1 MRKIV
6 ITRFMAGSI
15 LALALAS
22 QSFAQ
27 SPATAQRSGLIELEI
42 LTRAEQR
49 AEALRAKLFD
59 LQTREIYLQSCLEDL
74 DYQLSPEGIR
84 RALAFVGSV
93 RPMDEWRDALRVRL
107 ENEKARVNK
116 LLEFLASS
124 RERLEAEISRTDEEL
139 ERIRQRLSLQ

>member
-1 MRKIV
+1 
-6 ITRFMAGSI
+6 MAGSF
-15 LALALAS
+15 LVLALAS
-22 QSFAQ
+22 EGFAQ
-27 SPATAQRSGLIELEI
+27 SAATAQKSNLIELEI

-59 LQTREIYLQSCLEDL
+59 LQMGEIQLQSCLEDL
-74 DYQLSPEGIR
+74 DYRLTPEGIR

-116 LLEFLASS
+116 LLEFLVSS
-124 RERLEAEISRTDEEL
+124 RERLEAEISRSDEEI
-139 ERIRQRLSLQ
+139 ERLRQRLSLQ